1 MKQSEL
7 GVTMAGYIGCS
18 EPFANAFEGMD
29 VSPFVDIEE
38 QGTLIFRPYS
48 KNTAVWEDDTN
59 LALVDVWAAPETIEE
74 VLQQIAADMN
84 AALAEE

>member
-1 MKQSEL
+1 
-7 GVTMAGYIGCS
+7 MAGYIGCS
-18 EPFANAFEGMD
+18 ESFANAFEGMD
-29 VSPFVDIEE
+29 ISPFVDIEE

-59 LALVDVWAAPETIEE
+59 LALVDAWAAPEKTEE
-74 VLQQIAADMN
+74 ILKQAAADMN